1 MTPPQCVQVV
11 IQVSAK
17 SESEHRL
24 ITVSLV
30 LPAADACPSCFLHCC
45 GNTCNELYCKPSAAC
60 PSLLRQH
67 PYHELY
73 CKPKFSAA
81 CPSCCGSTCIM
92 SLVLPDADAC
102 PSCCGSTCI
111 MSLVLPDADAL
122 DKPKKMLMH
131 WINRCCCKLCTTG
144 ASAAMCPRF
153 ARATIHRVPN
163 SAKVTL
169 HPRRARTL
177 LPIWQRQGATA
188 RDRGLSQLD
197 VHALAA
203 GSTRLVITVPRCC
216 CQRQRC
222 LTTRARP
229 HREREG
235 VFH

>member
-1 MTPPQCVQVV
+1 M
-11 IQVSAK
+11 S
-17 SESEHRL
+17 
-24 ITVSLV
+24 V
-30 LPAADACPSCFLHCC
+30 LFFTLLRQHLYH
-45 GNTCNELYCKPSAAC
+45 ELYCKPSAAC

-73 CKPKFSAA
+73 CKPKFSA
-81 CPSCCGSTCIM
+81 
-92 SLVLPDADAC
+92 AC

-177 LPIWQRQGATA
+177 LPIWQCQGAAA
-188 RDRGLSQLD
+188 RDRGVSQL
-197 VHALAA
+197 
-203 GSTRLVITVPRCC
+203 
-216 CQRQRC
+216 
-222 LTTRARP
+222 
-229 HREREG
+229 RETEVSRN
-235 VFH
+235 

>member
-1 MTPPQCVQVV
+1 M
-11 IQVSAK
+11 S
-17 SESEHRL
+17 
-24 ITVSLV
+24 V
-30 LPAADACPSCFLHCC
+30 LFFTLLRQHLYH
-45 GNTCNELYCKPSAAC
+45 ELYCKPSAAC

-163 SAKVTL
+163 ITPNSAKV
-169 HPRRARTL
+169 P
-177 LPIWQRQGATA
+177 LPDRQDAA
-188 RDRGLSQLD
+188 RDLCLSP
-197 VHALAA
+197 
-203 GSTRLVITVPRCC
+203 IYI
-216 CQRQRC
+216 
-222 LTTRARP
+222 
-229 HREREG
+229 
-235 VFH
+235 FFYI